1 MGSGESPRLTFAAR
15 RCYLARHLELGVRR
29 RAVLSAPES
38 RERFPCTWLR
48 PVTDPLGGSLAG
60 GVVAGRLFDGELC
73 RDDCP
78 KVQGGQKGHHLV
90 IAGRQ
95 VLELGIIAKRW
106 KQCFLPWFERW

>member
-1 MGSGESPRLTFAAR
+1 MAPQLTLVYAFGAYPSMVLTNRGRSGGAKGESQ
-15 RCYLARHLELGVRR
+15 
-29 RAVLSAPES
+29 
-38 RERFPCTWLR
+38 R
-48 PVTDPLGGSLAG
+48 PVKDPLGDSLAG

-90 IAGRQ
+90 IAGRK